1 VGNLLQGRGAIITG
15 ANQGLGRAIAEE
27 YLRQGA
33 SVALCARN
41 TTLLAETEAALA
53 PLAGPGQKIL
63 TRPCDVSRKTEVDSL
78 VAWATAELPNL
89 DILVNSAGVYG
100 PKGLL
105 EDNDWDEWLHTIEI
119 NLMGTALLFR
129 AIIPHLRK
137 QGSGKIIQLSG
148 GGATAPLPRI
158 SAYAASKAAVVRLVE
173 TLAVELAPAAIDVN
187 AIAPGAL
194 NTRMLDE
201 VLAAGPKVVGED
213 FYKKALQ
220 QKDNGGAPLSRGAD
234 LAVFLAARASD
245 GITGRLISAV
255 WDEWE
260 ELPSH
265 REELAK
271 SDIFTLRRIIP
282 ADRGKAWK

>member
-1 VGNLLQGRGAIITG
+1 
-15 ANQGLGRAIAEE
+15 
-27 YLRQGA
+27 
-33 SVALCARN
+33 VALCARDAK
-41 TTLLAETEAALA
+41 LLADTAAALA

-63 TRPCDVSRKTEVDSL
+63 VRACDVSRKDQVDAM
-78 VAWATAELPNL
+78 VAWATAELPTL

-105 EDNDWDEWLHTIEI
+105 EDNDWDEWLRTIEI

-129 AIIPHLRK
+129 AIVPHLRK
-137 QGSGKIIQLSG
+137 RGSGKIIQLSG

-173 TLAVELAPAAIDVN
+173 TLAVELLPAHIDVN

-201 VLAAGPKVVGED
+201 VLTAGPQAVGEE

-220 QKDNGGAPLSRGAD
+220 QRENGGAPLSRGAD
-234 LAVFLAARASD
+234 LAVFLGSRASD
-245 GITGRLISAV
+245 GITGRLLSAV
-255 WDEWE
+255 WDQWE

-265 REELAK
+265 REELAQ

>member
-1 VGNLLQGRGAIITG
+1 MANLLQGRGALITG
-15 ANQGLGRAIAEE
+15 SNQGLGRAIAEE
-27 YLRQGA
+27 YVRQGA
-33 SVALCARN
+33 SVALCARD
-41 TTLLAETEAALA
+41 TKLLVETAAALA
-53 PLAGPGQKIL
+53 RLAGPGQTIT
-63 TRPCDVSRKTEVDSL
+63 TRTCDVSRKSEVESL
-78 VAWATAELPNL
+78 IAWATAELPNL

-105 EDNDWDEWLHTIEI
+105 EDNDWDEWLRTIEI

-129 AIIPHLRK
+129 GIVPHLRK
-137 QGSGKIIQLSG
+137 RGSGKIIQLSG

-173 TLAVELAPAAIDVN
+173 TVAVELASAHIDVN

-201 VLAAGPKVVGED
+201 VLAAGPQVVGED
-213 FYKKALQ
+213 FYKKAVQ
-220 QKDNGGAPLSRGAD
+220 QKANGGAPLSRGAD
-234 LAVFLAARASD
+234 LAVFLASRASD

-255 WDEWE
+255 WDQWE
-260 ELPSH
+260 ELPQH
-265 REELAK
+265 GEELAK

>member
-1 VGNLLQGRGAIITG
+1 LLQGRGALITG

-27 YLRQGA
+27 YVRQGA

-41 TTLLAETEAALA
+41 TKLLAETEAALA
-53 PLAGPGQKIL
+53 PLAGPGQTII
-63 TRPCDVSRKTEVDSL
+63 TRPCDVSRKPEVESL
-78 VAWATAELPNL
+78 VAWATAEIPNL

-105 EDNDWDEWLHTIEI
+105 EDNDWDEWVRTIEI
-119 NLMGTALLFR
+119 NLLGTALLFR

-173 TLAVELAPAAIDVN
+173 TLAVELLPAAIDVN

-201 VLAAGPKVVGED
+201 VLTAGPQVVGED

-220 QKDNGGAPLSRGAD
+220 QKDNGGAPLSRGAE
-234 LAVFLAARASD
+234 LAVFLASRSSD

-260 ELPSH
+260 KLPSH
-265 REELAK
+265 REEMAK